1 MLRRTAA
8 MVALVTGIVLP
19 GAAFA
24 ASLAYTTSDLNIR
37 TGPSASYQRFDTIP
51 EGGQVTVY
59 GCLSGYNWCDV
70 SWAGERGWVSGA
82 YLAYAGQRYARQPI
96 PNIGLS
102 IGLPV
107 VGFSPEVY
115 HRRYYADRPWYRD
128 RYLGRHE
135 RPFDRRDH
143 WELRREHRDWRR
155 HGFDR
160 TRPEFR
166 DDRRLGGDPPHD
178 RSHVRRERHENRHE
192 ARQHG
197 RPHKPVLRE
206 AQKDSHHGRR
216 D

>member
-1 MLRRTAA
+1 MA
-8 MVALVTGIVLP
+8 ALVAGIVLP

-24 ASLAYTTSDLNIR
+24 ASLAYTTADLNIR

-51 EGGQVTVY
+51 EGGQVTVH

-70 SWAGERGWVSGA
+70 SWSGERGWVSGA
-82 YLAYAGQRYARQPI
+82 YLAYAGERYVRQPI
-96 PNIGLS
+96 PSIGLS

-107 VGFSPEVY
+107 IGFSPEVY
-115 HRRYYADRPWYRD
+115 HRRHYVGRSWYRD

-143 WELRREHRDWRR
+143 RDVRRDHRDWRQ

-160 TRPEFR
+160 RHPDLR
-166 DDRRLGGDPPHD
+166 HDRRFGGDQRRDPRQD
-178 RSHVRRERHENRHE
+178 RSHIRRERHENRHE

>member
-1 MLRRTAA
+1 MAA
-8 MVALVTGIVLP
+8 LAVGIILP

-37 TGPSASYQRFDTIP
+37 TGPSASYQRFGTIP

-82 YLAYAGQRYARQPI
+82 YLAYGGTRYARRPI
-96 PNIGLS
+96 PSIGLS

-107 VGFSPEVY
+107 VSFSPEVY
-115 HRRYYADRPWYRD
+115 HRRYYVGRSWYRD
-128 RYLGRHE
+128 RYLGRH
-135 RPFDRRDH
+135 RHSFDRRDH
-143 WELRREHRDWRR
+143 HQVWRGHPDPR
-155 HGFDR
+155 H
-160 TRPEFR
+160 
-166 DDRRLGGDPPHD
+166 DRRFGSDPRHNPG
-178 RSHVRRERHENRHE
+178 HVRRDHHENRHE

-197 RPHKPVLRE
+197 RPNKPVLRE
-206 AQKDSHHGRR
+206 AHGDSRHGWR